1 MCCCILKLLLHV
13 YISNCFWWRYI
24 CNFHTYVD
32 DAIFGFL
39 VQYTKKRKKKIWTW
53 KSFKK
58 LGSQSFNQSI
68 TVYLQS
74 ALFPP
79 YCAWAIQLTLQKEGE
94 KVNTPRHLLLSS
106 KPKNYTLQIL
116 HSYSIISFHKSA
128 YFVKNSTN
136 FPNHD
141 TSVVNGFLI
150 A

>member
-1 MCCCILKLLLHV
+1 MDILV
-13 YISNCFWWRYI
+13 TVSGS
-24 CNFHTYVD
+24 D
-32 DAIFGFL
+32 IFVTFTL
-39 VQYTKKRKKKIWTW
+39 TLTIPCLDFSFNTLRKEKKKIWTW

-58 LGSQSFNQSI
+58 LGSQSSNQSI

-106 KPKNYTLQIL
+106 KPRNYTLQIL